1 MSQGPLITR
10 SELRKQKQTLQKEQ
24 TKVEKEAKREYQKT
38 EKEIDNFYRKKA
50 KQQPTLQKTRTEEKA
65 KSQQLSKT
73 LTKWI
78 VIVFCL
84 LVAVLLMVFFW

>member
-1 MSQGPLITR
+1 MSQEPLITR
-10 SELRKQKQTLQKEQ
+10 SELRKRKEEQQKEQ
-24 TKVEKEAKREYQKT
+24 MQIEKTAKKEYERK
-38 EKEIDNFYRKKA
+38 EKEIDNFYRKQTK
-50 KQQPTLQKTRTEEKA
+50 KQPPLKKTRTEEKA
-65 KSQQLSKT
+65 KSQRISNT